1 MLGICLSVT
10 DRHIWSKYF
19 LHILLFVN
27 NCSQLKYLAIGKLFW
42 KSTWSLLYDNRICAC
57 NQCKSYMTCILLCY
71 KEIIV
76 YNDVKI
82 IMIPEQGV
90 HLENKNRLNDNRNL
104 ILSLGMICLHDQLIT
119 SLSYMPT
126 IPIFAGFSRF
136 HVVKNTNPDIPIG
149 IVKIPRN
156 PDSQKI
162 QPVLRQ

>member
-57 NQCKSYMTCILLCY
+57 NQYKSYMTCILLCY

-104 ILSLGMICLHDQLIT
+104 LLSLGMICLHDQLIT
-119 SLSYMPT
+119 SLKAFVTNNKSVQKLDTEQLFAWPLST
-126 IPIFAGFSRF
+126 GKIIQRTLKIFR
-136 HVVKNTNPDIPIG
+136 II
-149 IVKIPRN
+149 KI
-156 PDSQKI
+156 KI
-162 QPVLRQ
+162 MT